1 MTYSTSSTV
10 RLIAGRLALDF
21 INTANWSDDG
31 TVIDEKLSNRADLQ
45 IWMEALSLTEAS
57 ECATIEDLLALRAM
71 LRSDFLGDERSLN
84 ISLFDYVSPPKSQ
97 LTSNDLTVSH
107 LPLVNLIV
115 ISAISI
121 LSDPREYQRL
131 KKCPGHNCGWLFIDE
146 TKNAR
151 RKWCIMETCGNR
163 SKAARNYAKKT
174 RQQRR

>member
-1 MTYSTSSTV
+1 MTYSTSSTI
-10 RLIAGRLALDF
+10 RPIGGRLALDF
-21 INTANWSDDG
+21 VNTANWSDDG

-45 IWMEALSLTEAS
+45 IWMKAFNLTA
-57 ECATIEDLLALRAM
+57 AIQPTTIKDLLALRAM
-71 LRSDFLGDERSLN
+71 LRSAFLSDGKPLKV
-84 ISLFDYVSPPKSQ
+84 SLFDYLAPPKSQ

-107 LPLVNLIV
+107 LPLVNLIS

-174 RQQRR
+174 RQQKR